1 MPNVLVPEFS
11 VRDCDVSRDFY
22 CDILGF
28 NVRYA
33 RPEEGFCYLEREGA
47 ELMLDQIGLGRD
59 FDDHMPKQY
68 PFGRGVN
75 LQILVSDVT
84 SLANSC
90 AVAGVELYLP
100 LEERWYRKDQ
110 EEVGNKQ
117 FVVAD
122 PDGYLLR
129 FFEDMGTRP
138 YGDHRKGVHH
148 RQEAKP

>member
-1 MPNVLVPEFS
+1 MPNVLVPELS
-11 VRDCDVSRDFY
+11 VRDCETSKAFY
-22 CDILGF
+22 CDVLGF
-28 NVRYA
+28 GVRYA
-33 RPEEGFCYLEREGA
+33 RPEEGFCYLERDGA

-59 FDDHMPKQY
+59 FNDHLPKQY

-75 LQILVSDVT
+75 LQILVHDVAALT
-84 SLANSC
+84 NSC
-90 AVAGVELYLP
+90 AVAGVALYLP

-129 FFEDMGTRP
+129 FFEDMGTRLLND
-138 YGDHRKGVHH
+138 YRN
-148 RQEAKP
+148 